1 MKQDPSSA
9 VDRQREI
16 YVHGAAGRR
25 SPVPVDMDELEIAA
39 RDVMAPEAFAYIAG
53 GAGRESTMAANLAGF
68 ERLQIVPRMLR
79 DVGERTIATEFLGH
93 PRSTPLM
100 LSPIGVLE
108 MAHPEADL
116 AVGRAAAACDIPYIY
131 SNQASV
137 AMETVAEAMGEH
149 SRYFQLYWSKSND
162 LVESFVHRAEA
173 AGCEAIFV
181 TLDTTLLG
189 WRTRDLGL
197 AYLPFLRGKGIAQYT
212 ADPVFRRLMREGV
225 SDSAPRPP
233 ISVKALATLVES
245 AMSYPGSTLSALGS
259 GDALKAVRT
268 FVDIYSRP
276 TLTWDDL
283 DFLRGCTDLPIVL
296 KGIQHADDAR
306 RAVDAGMDGI
316 MVSNHGGRQVDG
328 AIGSIEAL
336 PVIAQAVNGQI
347 DIAFDS
353 GIRGGADI
361 FKALALGADVVG
373 IGRPYCYGLAI
384 AGESGVRDVLTN
396 LLADFELTMALAGI
410 ADAKDIGPEALRA
423 RSDFE
428 NGAAAS

>member
-1 MKQDPSSA
+1 MEQESRGA
-9 VDRQREI
+9 VLRQREI
-16 YVHGAAGRR
+16 YVNGAAGRR
-25 SPVPVDMDELEIAA
+25 SPVPVDMEELEVAA
-39 RDVMAPEAFAYIAG
+39 RDVMASEAFAYIAG

-68 ERLQIVPRMLR
+68 EQWWIVPRMLR
-79 DVGERTIATEFLGH
+79 DVGTRDIATEFLG
-93 PRSTPLM
+93 RQLASPLL

-116 AVGRAAAACDIPYIY
+116 AVGRAATACEVPYIF

-137 AMETVAEAMGEH
+137 AMETVAEAMGDGR
-149 SRYFQLYWSKSND
+149 RYFQLYWSKSNE
-162 LVESFVHRAEA
+162 LVESLVQRAEA

-212 ADPVFRRLMREGV
+212 SDPVFRKLMRQGGG
-225 SDSAPRPP
+225 DAPARAP

-245 AMSYPGSTLSALGS
+245 AMSYPGNMLSALGS
-259 GDALKAVRT
+259 GDALRAVRT
-268 FVDIYSRP
+268 FVEIYSRP

-283 DFLRGCTDLPIVL
+283 GFLRGCTDLPIVL

-306 RAVDAGMDGI
+306 RAVDAGVDAI

-328 AIGSIEAL
+328 AIGSIQAL
-336 PVIAQAVNGQI
+336 PAIAEAVDGRI

-353 GIRGGADI
+353 GIRGGADV

-373 IGRPYCYGLAI
+373 IGRPYCYGLAV
-384 AGESGVRDVLTN
+384 AGETGVSDVLNN
-396 LLADFELTMALAGI
+396 LLADFELTMALAGVASVGDI
-410 ADAKDIGPEALRA
+410 NADTLARA
-423 RSDFE
+423 
-428 NGAAAS
+428 

>member
-1 MKQDPSSA
+1 MDQSA
-9 VDRQREI
+9 GGAAARQREI

-25 SPVPVDMDELEIAA
+25 SPVPVDVEELELAA
-39 RDVMAPEAFAYIAG
+39 RDVMTPEAFAYIAG
-53 GAGRESTMAANLAGF
+53 GAGRERTMEANLAGF
-68 ERLQIVPRMLR
+68 DAWQIVPRMLR
-79 DVGERTIATEFLGH
+79 DVGTRSLQTEFLGQTLA
-93 PRSTPLM
+93 SPLL

-116 AVGRAAAACDIPYIY
+116 AVGRAAAACDVPYIF
-131 SNQASV
+131 SNQASEP
-137 AMETVAEAMGEH
+137 MEAVAEAMGDAR
-149 SRYFQLYWSKSND
+149 RYFQLYWSKSNE
-162 LVESFVHRAEA
+162 LVESVVCRAEA
-173 AGCEAIFV
+173 GGCEAIFV

-212 ADPVFRRLMREGV
+212 SDPVFERLMQQDTEG
-225 SDSAPRPP
+225 DAPRAP

-259 GDALKAVRT
+259 GNALKAVRT

-283 DFLRGCTDLPIVL
+283 DFLRQCTDLPILL
-296 KGIQHADDAR
+296 KGIQHPDDAR
-306 RAVDAGMDGI
+306 RAVDAGVQGI

-336 PVIAQAVNGQI
+336 PAIAEAVGGQI

-353 GIRGGADI
+353 GIRGGADML
-361 FKALALGADVVG
+361 KALALGADVVG
-373 IGRPYCYGLAI
+373 VGRPYCYGLAI
-384 AGESGVRDVLTN
+384 AGESGVRDVLGN
-396 LLADFELTMALAGI
+396 LLADFELTMALSGVSEVSQI
-410 ADAKDIGPEALRA
+410 SRDLLEL
-423 RSDFE
+423 
-428 NGAAAS
+428 

>member
-1 MKQDPSSA
+1 MEQESRGA
-9 VDRQREI
+9 VLRQREI
-16 YVHGAAGRR
+16 YVNGAAGRR
-25 SPVPVDMDELEIAA
+25 SPVPVDMEELEVAA
-39 RDVMAPEAFAYIAG
+39 RDVMASEAFAYIAG

-68 ERLQIVPRMLR
+68 EQWRIVPRMLR
-79 DVGERTIATEFLGH
+79 DVGTRDIATEFLG
-93 PRSTPLM
+93 RQLASPLL

-116 AVGRAAAACDIPYIY
+116 AVGRAATACEVPYIF

-137 AMETVAEAMGEH
+137 AMETVAEAMGDGR
-149 SRYFQLYWSKSND
+149 RYFQLYWSKSNE
-162 LVESFVHRAEA
+162 LVESLVQRAEA

-212 ADPVFRRLMREGV
+212 SDPVFRKLMRQGGG
-225 SDSAPRPP
+225 DAPARAP

-245 AMSYPGSTLSALGS
+245 AMSYPGNTLSALGS
-259 GDALKAVRT
+259 GDALRAVRT
-268 FVDIYSRP
+268 FVEIYSRP

-283 DFLRGCTDLPIVL
+283 GFLRGCTDLPIVL

-306 RAVDAGMDGI
+306 RAVDAGVDAI

-328 AIGSIEAL
+328 AIGSIQAL
-336 PVIAQAVNGQI
+336 PAIAEAVDGRI

-353 GIRGGADI
+353 GIRGGADV

-373 IGRPYCYGLAI
+373 IGRPYCYGLAV
-384 AGESGVRDVLTN
+384 AGETGVSDVLNN
-396 LLADFELTMALAGI
+396 LLADFELTMALAGVASVGDI
-410 ADAKDIGPEALRA
+410 NADTLARA
-423 RSDFE
+423 
-428 NGAAAS
+428 